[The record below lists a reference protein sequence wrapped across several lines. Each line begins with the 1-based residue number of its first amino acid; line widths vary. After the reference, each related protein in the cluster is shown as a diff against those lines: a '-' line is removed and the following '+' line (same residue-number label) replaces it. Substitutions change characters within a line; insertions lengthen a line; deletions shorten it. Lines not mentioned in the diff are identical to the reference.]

1 MFFCLEIF
9 ISVLV
14 SKSVKYWVEWPNS
27 LTYHNAITN
36 GVASWLVVTNYTK
49 IGQSAYI
56 FVSCKLPLLDEYP
69 VNLRTGDDYGGY
81 GQLRLAAY

>member
-1 MFFCLEIF
+1 MLHLYSAI
-9 ISVLV
+9 
-14 SKSVKYWVEWPNS
+14 VKYWVEWANS
-27 LTYHNAITN
+27 VTYDTAFTDWA
-36 GVASWLVVTNYTK
+36 ASWSVVTNYTK
-49 IGQSAYI
+49 IEQSAYI